1 MLAAAVPIS
10 PEYGLIPTVTWL
22 DVVLRL
28 VVAAALGA
36 SMGLERQ
43 VRGRPA
49 GLRTMM
55 LVSLGCCLVMLVSN
69 YFGEAY
75 GRAGPRAE
83 TVLQVDPARLAYG
96 VMAGIGFLGAGAII
110 KSGLSIRGLTT
121 AATIW
126 CVAAIGL
133 AVGMGLYFHALV
145 TTVLVLLALF
155 VLDRI
160 EARLESSW
168 YKTIEVELPDEPGI
182 VERFAAKMEQHPAK
196 VLDISLERR
205 SDRVLRVTYNIRLP
219 DRAYTVPLFDAVA
232 REPEVRYIQLR

>member
-1 MLAAAVPIS
+1 MLAAAISLS
-10 PEYGLIPTVTWL
+10 PEHGLIPVVTWL

-28 VVAAALGA
+28 LVAAALGA

-43 VRGRPA
+43 IRGRPA

-69 YFGEAY
+69 YFAEAY
-75 GRAGPRAE
+75 GRAGPRTE
-83 TVLQVDPARLAYG
+83 TILQVDPARLAYS

-110 KSGLSIRGLTT
+110 KSGFSIRGLTT

-126 CVAAIGL
+126 CVAAVGL
-133 AVGMGLYFHALV
+133 AVGMGLYFHSLV
-145 TTVLVLLALF
+145 TTMLVLLALF
-155 VLDRI
+155 VLDRV

-168 YKTIEVELPDEPGI
+168 YKTLEVVLPDEPGA
-182 VERFAAKMEQHPAK
+182 VERFRAKMEQQPAK
-196 VLDISLERR
+196 VLDVSLERR
-205 SDRVLRVTYNIRLP
+205 ADGTLRATYSIRLP

-232 REPEVRYIQLR
+232 REPEVKYIQLK